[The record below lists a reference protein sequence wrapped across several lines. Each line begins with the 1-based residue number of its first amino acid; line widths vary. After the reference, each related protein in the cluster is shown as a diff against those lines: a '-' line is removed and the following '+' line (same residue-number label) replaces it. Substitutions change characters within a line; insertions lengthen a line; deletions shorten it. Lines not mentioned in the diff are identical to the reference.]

1 MDENREFWEYLNRL
15 VVGCNVVVD
24 RPRGSKHPDY
34 DDLVYPLDYGYLE
47 ETTAVDG
54 DGIDV
59 WVGSEPGLDIKEFV
73 CTVDL
78 NKQDIEIKLLIG
90 CSPIEI
96 KGILNFRNRDS
107 MRAFLIK
114 KDRPHDLR

>member
-1 MDENREFWEYLNRL
+1 MDENWDFWEYLNKL
-15 VVGCNVVVD
+15 VVDCNVVVD

-47 ETTAVDG
+47 GTTIVDG
-54 DGIDV
+54 GGIDV
-59 WVGSEPGLDIKEFV
+59 WVGSDPYLDLKEFV

-90 CSPIEI
+90 CAPSEIED
-96 KGILNFRNRDS
+96 ILNFHNRNS
-107 MRAFLIK
+107 MRAFLITK
-114 KDRPHDLR
+114 NQSLNLR